1 MKKTILE
8 VARSDE
14 FQEVNQLFRD
24 LRRNLKLDDIE
35 EDEQDIV
42 INELWVLC
50 NDFRKQLEDAALD
63 LLGSEDYAHYQEAL
77 AYYTE

>member
-1 MKKTILE
+1 ME

-24 LRRNLKLDDIE
+24 LRRNLKLDEID

-63 LLGSEDYAHYQEAL
+63 LLGPYDYALYKQAL
-77 AYYTE
+77 ECYTE

>member
-1 MKKTILE
+1 ME

-24 LRRNLKLDDIE
+24 LRRNLKLDEID

-63 LLGSEDYAHYQEAL
+63 LLGPDDYALYKQAL
-77 AYYTE
+77 ECYTE